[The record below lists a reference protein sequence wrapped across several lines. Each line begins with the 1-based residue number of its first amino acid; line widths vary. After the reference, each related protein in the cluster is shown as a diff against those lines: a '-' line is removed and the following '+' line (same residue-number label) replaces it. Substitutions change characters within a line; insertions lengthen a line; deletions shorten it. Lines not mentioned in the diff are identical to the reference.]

1 MSMEIYWI
9 SGSAPAWRVIM
20 MAEYKQL
27 DYQSIVLETSKK
39 QQKEPWFLNLNPRGQ
54 IPLLKHDD
62 VVVTE
67 SLAIM
72 HYLENAFSTPPLFGK
87 TPAEVASIEQSIFE
101 ILSYVDKP
109 VADFVQPVF
118 RNKIVQFRDL
128 LDGVATKILKEL
140 SLLESKLSKTDWL
153 QGGFSAADIVLTPTM
168 QRLYRGIAQA
178 PELSKE
184 IGLNKLS
191 EDFPALHGWR
201 SRVEKLPAFIAS
213 FPPHWN

>member
-54 IPLLKHDD
+54 IPLLIHDD

-72 HYLENAFSTPPLFGK
+72 HYFENAFSSIPLFGK
-87 TPAEVASIEQSIFE
+87 TPSETASIEQSIFE
-101 ILSYVDKP
+101 VLSYVDKP

-118 RNKIVQFRDL
+118 RNKINSFRDA
-128 LDGVATKILKEL
+128 LDGVAAKILKEL
-140 SLLESKLSKTDWL
+140 GLLESKLSKGHWL
-153 QGGFSAADIVLTPTM
+153 QGDFSAADIVLTPTM
-168 QRLYRGIAQA
+168 QRLYRGIEQA

-191 EDFPALHGWR
+191 EDFPALYDWR
-201 SRVEKLPAFIAS
+201 CRVEKLPAFIAS
-213 FPPHWN
+213 FPPHWS